1 MVAQRPNFRWSNSLT
16 TPSGHP
22 DLETRILGRLVA
34 FACHRPRLVTGLGVL
49 LGAVAVAFFI
59 ARFSMTTDTNHL
71 ISRYLPWRQ
80 REAAFNRLFQPQGA
94 QIVVVVEAVTPELA
108 DQAAAAIAARLQ
120 GRTDLF
126 HAVERPDDGPFF
138 AREGLLYAPLGEVR
152 STLDQLIAAQPF
164 LGPLAADPSL
174 RGLAATL
181 STVAKGAASGQASLA
196 EVDRPIRALADALD
210 QLRAGRPALF
220 SWRTMIS
227 GNRPDPRELRRYVLA
242 TPTLDYNNLEA
253 GARPTQFI
261 RTTASRL
268 GFDPA
273 HGVRVRLTGPTPLE
287 DEELASLSDR
297 AGLIATIALA
307 AILAML
313 WLAVRSRRLIL
324 AILVTMVIGLVVAG
338 ANGLLIFRKFNV
350 ISVAFIPLFVGLGI
364 DFGIQFSVRYR
375 TEHDAGADVGDA
387 LIATG
392 RGMGRSLTLAA
403 TAIACGFL
411 SCAPTAYVG
420 LSQLGVI
427 AGLGMFIALGLNLTL
442 LPALVTLMSPP
453 RRPPFEDAVR
463 LERLDSLVL
472 AHRRGILVTAAV
484 AALASAALL
493 PWLRFDFNPIHLKN
507 AHSESVAT
515 LLDLSRDPAQ
525 SLDTIEIV
533 SPSLTAADLLAVRLK
548 ALPQV
553 SEARTLSSF
562 EPSDQPAK
570 LAAIADAA
578 NLLDLTLD
586 PLVVAPPPTD
596 AEVVASLRQTAADL
610 RAASGAAPGGAF
622 PDALRLA
629 SGLDWLAAARPA
641 ARARAAGA
649 LMAPLATVLDQTRA
663 MLAAQPVS
671 LATLP
676 PELRTSWIAPDG
688 KARVSVLPRGD
699 PNNNNV
705 LTAFIKAV
713 AKVAPSA
720 TGAPI
725 DVREGGRT
733 VAAAFV
739 EAGVLSFVA
748 ITTLLFLV
756 LRRVR
761 YVAITMAPIVLTG
774 LLTMASCV
782 LIGQPL
788 NFANIIALPLL
799 FGIGVA
805 FHIYFVMAWRSGGT
819 HLLQSSLTRAIFFS
833 ALATA
838 TGFGSLWAS
847 SHPGT
852 ASMGKLLMISL
863 IWTLV
868 SALIFQPALMGPPP
882 GERA

>member
-1 MVAQRPNFRWSNSLT
+1 M
-16 TPSGHP
+16 TPQSDRS
-22 DLETRILGRLVA
+22 DLETRILGRLVS
-34 FACHRPRLVTGLGVL
+34 FACERPRLTAGLGIL
-49 LGAVAVAFFI
+49 LGLAAVAFFI
-59 ARFSMTTDTNHL
+59 AHFSMTTDTNQL
-71 ISRYLPWRQ
+71 ISRSLPWRQ
-80 REAAFNRLFQPQGA
+80 RENAYNRLFQPQVG
-94 QIVVVVEAVTPELA
+94 QIVIVIDGVTPELA
-108 DQAAAAIAARLQ
+108 DEAAAAIAARLSA
-120 GRTDLF
+120 RTDLF
-126 HAVERPDDGPFF
+126 HEVDRPDDGPFF
-138 AREGLLYAPLGEVR
+138 AKEGLLFAPLADVR

-174 RGLAATL
+174 RGLMGTL
-181 STVAKGAASGQASLA
+181 STVASGITNGQASVTQ
-196 EVDRPIRALADALD
+196 VDRPIGALAGALD
-210 QLRAGRPALF
+210 QLRAGRPAVF

-227 GNRPDPRELRRYVLA
+227 GQKADPRELRRFVLA
-242 TPTLDYNNLEA
+242 TPALDFTNLQA

-261 RTTASRL
+261 RDTASRVAL
-268 GFDPA
+268 DPA
-273 HGVRVRLTGPTPLE
+273 HGVKVRLTGSTPLE

-297 AGLIATIALA
+297 APLIAALALA

-324 AILVTMVIGLVVAG
+324 AILVTMIVGLVVAG
-338 ANGLLIFRKFNV
+338 AIGLLIFRKFNV

-364 DFGIQFSVRYR
+364 DFGIQFSVRFR
-375 TEHDAGADVGDA
+375 TEHDAGAEVGDA

-403 TAIACGFL
+403 TAIALGFL

-427 AGLGMFIALGLNLTL
+427 AGVGMFIALGLNLTM

-453 RRPPFEDAVR
+453 RRPPFEDAAR
-463 LERLDSLVL
+463 LERLDNLVL
-472 AHRRGILVTAAV
+472 KHRRLILGAALVAAV
-484 AALASAALL
+484 GSAALL
-493 PWLRFDFNPIHLKN
+493 PLLRFDFNPIHLKN
-507 AHSESVAT
+507 AHSESVST
-515 LLDLSRDPAQ
+515 FLDLTKEPEQ
-525 SLDTIEIV
+525 SLGTIEV
-533 SPSLTAADLLAVRLK
+533 VTSSLRAADALSTHLR

-553 SEARTLSSF
+553 LEARTLSTF
-562 EPSDQPAK
+562 IPADQPAK
-570 LAAIADAA
+570 LAAVADAA

-610 RAASGAAPGGAF
+610 RAASAAAPVGGF

-629 SGLDWLAAARPA
+629 TDLDWLVAAGPA
-641 ARARAAGA
+641 ARARATQLLIPG
-649 LMAPLATVLDQTRA
+649 LATVLDQTRA
-663 MLAAQPVS
+663 MLQAEPVNLAS
-671 LATLP
+671 LPAN
-676 PELRTSWIAPDG
+676 LRNDWLAPG
-688 KARVSVLPRGD
+688 GEARVSIVPRGN
-699 PNNNNV
+699 PNDNRV
-705 LTAFIKAV
+705 LTAFINAV
-713 AKVAPSA
+713 VKVAPNA
-720 TGAPI
+720 TGAAI

-733 VAAAFV
+733 VATAFV
-739 EAGVLSFVA
+739 EAGILSFIV
-748 ITTLLFLV
+748 ITALLFLV
-756 LRRVR
+756 FRRIR

-868 SALIFQPALMGPPP
+868 SALLFQPALMGPPP
-882 GERA
+882 NDRA